1 LGIYSFRFN
10 EEETIDMKSKQK
22 YFLTGAIVLIA
33 VAIILLKYWS
43 FLTNPW
49 TRNGQVQANVIEIAP
64 RVSGPLVT
72 LPIKDNQFVR
82 TGDLLFEIDPRTYQ
96 ASVDQARAQLDQTG
110 GDVEALAKKVESAR
124 AEVEVARAS
133 ITQAKSAIAQ
143 ADAALSKNKSELERQ
158 QSLLPKKATSQKS
171 VERAQAVYDITI
183 EEKKVAQ
190 AALLQAESTLLK
202 AQAGLAEAQAKL
214 GALGNSNPQLRQA
227 KAALEQAQL
236 NLEFTKVRAPT
247 SGYVTNLRQGIGS
260 HVVANQP
267 ALALVDTASFWV
279 DGFFKENTIEGVTPG
294 DRAVVTLMTYPSRP
308 VKGVVDSIGWG
319 IYQQDGSTGQNLLP
333 KVSPTFEWIRL
344 AQRIPV
350 RIRLIDVP
358 EEIKLRIGITCS
370 VLIRKESGDGRRDSS
385 NTSKTR

>member
-1 LGIYSFRFN
+1 
-10 EEETIDMKSKQK
+10 MKSKQK

-33 VAIILLKYWS
+33 VAVILLKYWS

-64 RVSGPLVT
+64 RVSGPIVA
-72 LPIKDNQFVR
+72 LPIRDNQFVR
-82 TGDLLFEIDPRTYQ
+82 AGDLLFAIDPRTYQ
-96 ASVDQARAQLDQTG
+96 ASLDQARAQLDQTG
-110 GDVEALAKKVESAR
+110 GDVEALAKKVDSAK
-124 AEVEVARAS
+124 ADVEVARAS
-133 ITQAKSAIAQ
+133 ISQARSTIAQ
-143 ADAALSKNKSELERQ
+143 VDAGLAKNKAELERQ
-158 QSLLPKKATSQKS
+158 QSLLPKKATSQKA

-190 AALLQAESTLLK
+190 AALLQTESNLLK

-214 GALGNSNPQLRQA
+214 GALGDSNPQLRQA

-279 DGFFKENTIEGVTPG
+279 DGYLKENSIAGVTSG
-294 DRAVVTLMTYPSRP
+294 DRAVVTFMTYPSRP
-308 VKGVVDSIGWG
+308 VEGVVDSIGWG

-333 KVSPTFEWIRL
+333 NVSPTFEWIRL

-358 EEIKLRIGITCS
+358 EEIKLRIGMTCS
-370 VLIRKESGDGRRDSS
+370 VLVRKGSGDGRQDGSH
-385 NTSKTR
+385 TSKTR